1 MSPVDHIGNTPI
13 FGQDIFKGEII
24 TTEECMMISKEL
36 LKDSVFL
43 HDSLIKGLKAK
54 GKRPKNLY
62 TELDMYK
69 MFEKMKTVETHQV
82 YKFDDWLSYE
92 FYNSGHV
99 VGGTQIKLTFRLP
112 NNNIKSLV
120 YTSDLGSDYNLKYKP
135 FVKPRDIIPKASMY
149 VFEATYSNTEKCF
162 DKSLVEKE
170 REELKETL
178 TKYLK
183 SGHRVFFPSFSFGR
197 TQELQALLH
206 SFFAN
211 EEWFHEIPI
220 TIDGRL
226 TNSICDTYSKILKDD
241 ELEEWNDIRTW
252 KNFRYNKEYKG
263 TLNILS
269 KRECGI
275 YISSSGFVQPKT
287 RSCDYVKNFMGVT
300 GDLICFVGYYGG
312 EGTISNELVTKP
324 VGTPIKI
331 DGSTLIKSCD
341 VITLKTFSSH
351 IQQEEIFKY
360 WSQINTN
367 KILIHHCSEEGK
379 KEMQEKGIEYLQSK
393 NKTTKIVGVGKHASQ
408 FIL

>member
-1 MSPVDHIGNTPI
+1 
-13 FGQDIFKGEII
+13 
-24 TTEECMMISKEL
+24 MISKEL

-43 HDSLIKGLKAK
+43 HDSLIKNLKAK
-54 GKRPKNLY
+54 GKRPRPLY

-69 MFEKMKTVETHQV
+69 MFEKIKTVETHSV
-82 YKFDDWLSYE
+82 YKFDEWLSYE

-99 VGGTQIKLTFRLP
+99 LGGTQLKLTFRLP

-135 FVKPRDIIPKASMY
+135 FVKKRDTILKASMY
-149 VFEATYSNTEKCF
+149 VFEATYSNKEKCF
-162 DKSLVEKE
+162 DKNLVEKE
-170 REELKETL
+170 RNDLKETL

-197 TQELQALLH
+197 TQELQVLIN
-206 SFFAN
+206 SFFKD
-211 EEWFHEIPI
+211 EEWFNEIPVI
-220 TIDGRL
+220 IDGRL

-241 ELEEWNDIRTW
+241 ELEEWNEIKNW

-263 TLNILS
+263 TLAMLS
-269 KRECGI
+269 KRECGV

-287 RSCDYVKNFMGVT
+287 RSCEYIKNFMGVT

-312 EGTISNELVTKP
+312 EGTISHELVTKP
-324 VGTPIKI
+324 NGTPIKI
-331 DGSTLIKSCD
+331 DGTTLIKSCD
-341 VITLKTFSSH
+341 VITQKTFSSH
-351 IQQEEIFKY
+351 IQQEEIFQY

-367 KILIHHCSEEGK
+367 KILIHHCSEDGK
-379 KEMQEKGIEYLQSK
+379 KEMVEKGTEYLQRK